1 MALSLNLNGAEFGV
15 GWLWGWTGTLGLG
28 DSGAVVHFFPW
39 VTGCSIQPFSSPEH

>member
-15 GWLWGWTGTLGLG
+15 RWLRGRTGTFGLG

-39 VTGCSIQPFSSPEH
+39 VTCCSIQPFSSPEH